1 MHFFISDMSE
11 LATMRNAERSN
22 GAKMARL
29 GKVLGAGY
37 TVPRGFVLDV
47 SACREAFDDEAVA
60 AAVAGAMEG
69 ISAESSPEEL
79 AAVRPKVHA
88 AIAAYTFQE
97 DLFESLRE
105 ACGNLGEGTRLAVR
119 SSAVGED
126 ALDASFAGQFET
138 TLGVVGFD
146 AMMEALIR
154 CWSSPFSAS
163 ALAYRASRGMLEA
176 PMPMA
181 VGVLELV
188 EARVAGV
195 AFSVH
200 PVTRR
205 KNRIVIEANWGLG
218 ESVVAGR
225 VSPDH
230 IEVGKSDLR
239 VLDYAVGGKQR
250 VVAFEPAA
258 ARVVDREA
266 TPEESS
272 SRCLTEDEAML
283 VAATT
288 VELEDLFGHAV
299 DVEWALVSG
308 DDGEASKLVVL
319 QVRPETIREE
329 PMELRKGYDP
339 VGMILERTTRKLP
352 AGG

>member
-1 MHFFISDMSE
+1 MHFFISEMSE

-29 GKVLGAGY
+29 GKALGAGY
-37 TVPRGFVLDV
+37 AVPRGFVLDV
-47 SACREAFDDEAVA
+47 SACREALDDENVA
-60 AAVAGAMEG
+60 AAIASAMDG
-69 ISAESSPEEL
+69 ITGDSTPEEL

-88 AIAAYTFQE
+88 ALEAFAIQE
-97 DLFESLRE
+97 DLLESLRE
-105 ACGNLGEGTRLAVR
+105 ACANLGEGARLAVR
-119 SSAVGED
+119 SSAIGED
-126 ALDASFAGQFET
+126 ANDASFAGQFET

-146 AMMEALIR
+146 AMMEAVRR
-154 CWSSPFSAS
+154 CWSSPFAAA
-163 ALAYRASRGMLEA
+163 ALAYRASRGMLET

-218 ESVVAGR
+218 ESVVSGR

-230 IEVGKSDLR
+230 VEVGKTDLR
-239 VLDYAVGGKQR
+239 VLDYAVGAKQR
-250 VVAFEPAA
+250 VVAFDGDAGA
-258 ARVVDREA
+258 VRERDA
-266 TPEESS
+266 SEQESGA
-272 SRCLTEDEAML
+272 RCLTDDEAML

-288 VELEDLFGHAV
+288 VELEDLFKHAV
-299 DVEWALVSG
+299 DVEWALVPG
-308 DDGEASKLVVL
+308 EEGEASKLVLL

-339 VGMILERTTRKLP
+339 VEMILERTTRKLP
-352 AGG
+352 TGG

>member
-29 GKVLGAGY
+29 GKVLGAGH

-60 AAVAGAMEG
+60 AAVASAMEG
-69 ISAESSPEEL
+69 IGAESSPEEL
-79 AAVRPKVHA
+79 NAVRPKVHA
-88 AIAAYTFQE
+88 ALEAFTFQE
-97 DLFESLRE
+97 DLLESLRE
-105 ACGNLGEGTRLAVR
+105 ACANLGEGARLAVR

-146 AMMEALIR
+146 AMMAALLR
-154 CWSSPFSAS
+154 CWSSPYSAS
-163 ALAYRASRGMLEA
+163 ALAYRASRGLLDS

-218 ESVVAGR
+218 ESVVGGR

-230 IEVGKSDLR
+230 VEVGKVDLR
-239 VLDYAVGGKQR
+239 ILDYVVGAKQR
-250 VVAFEPAA
+250 IVAFEDSAGS
-258 ARVVDREA
+258 VRERESSA
-266 TPEESS
+266 EESA
-272 SRCLTEDEAML
+272 SRCLTDDEAML

-299 DVEWALVSG
+299 DVEWALVPG
-308 DDGEASKLVVL
+308 DEGEASKLVIL
-319 QVRPETIREE
+319 QARPETIHEE
-329 PMELRKGYDP
+329 PMELRQGYDP
-339 VGMILERTTRKLP
+339 IGMILERTTRKLTTT
-352 AGG
+352 